1 MQIPDLGQIDFTDPN
16 QQAAQLELFDALKN
30 EPSALFDACRR
41 LMQPEA
47 KSKHH
52 VSFKLKVFDYFWD

>member
-16 QQAAQLELFDALKN
+16 QQAAQLKLFDALKN

-52 VSFKLKVFDYFWD
+52 VSFLGLCFN